1 MIKFIFFALPLVL
14 MVFSIARKLF
24 WTEDTTRR
32 EFEGILKFGTR
43 KHVLRS
49 SWPSVLIAVCFFGS
63 RPYVFFPTFW
73 SILGG
78 LSLVIPA
85 IFFVFSSADEFVQE
99 YRHPSEETIQNGIK
113 KKKHQG
119 MLSIAL
125 LVVWIYAWHPHFL
138 SAASE

>member
-1 MIKFIFFALPLVL
+1 MIKPVFFAVPLVL

-24 WTEDTTRR
+24 WTEITTRR
-32 EFEGILKFGTR
+32 EFEGILKYGTR

-63 RPYVFFPTFW
+63 RPYVIFPLFW

-85 IFFVFSSADEFVQE
+85 IFFVFYSADEFAQE
-99 YRHPSEETIQNGIK
+99 YQRPSEATIQNGIK

-119 MLSIAL
+119 ILSVVL
-125 LVVWIYAWHPHFL
+125 LVAWVYAWHRHFI
-138 SAASE
+138 

>member
-1 MIKFIFFALPLVL
+1 MLKFIFFAIPFVL
-14 MVFSIARKLF
+14 MVFSIARKLL
-24 WTEDTTRR
+24 WAEYTTRR
-32 EFEGILKFGTR
+32 EFEGIFQYGTR

-63 RPYVFFPTFW
+63 RPYVLLPLFW

-85 IFFVFSSADEFVQE
+85 IFLVFSSADEFAQE
-99 YRHPSEETIQNGIK
+99 YQRPSEEIIQSGIK

-119 MLSIAL
+119 LLSIL
-125 LVVWIYAWHPHFL
+125 LLLAWAYAWHPHFM
-138 SAASE
+138 